1 VTLLER
7 EQAAMSQLL
16 HRCAV
21 VLPAGVVA
29 CLVLLLLV
37 VQRQPGVP
45 ATDSVF
51 AEDAMVFLQAAWVGD
66 ALTAISE
73 PYAGYLHLVPRLIA
87 LLVAPLPPVA
97 AAAALTW
104 LSSAVLVLLSVFVVW
119 VARERLPSLGVRIA
133 LGASV
138 PLLPVALVEGL
149 HSATNLHWFLL
160 YGCFWAL
167 VAPATSRARA
177 VAQGVV
183 ACAAVLSDPLAAL
196 FIPLL
201 LIQVKRGRSGV
212 GIAVAFCVA
221 TLLQAFAVLSDERTA
236 NASPQALE
244 LARAFVSRVL
254 LSGYLGPGQAKEA
267 YENLDQASLVL
278 AVVVTAV
285 VAAALGF
292 RRDATGTVGALAL
305 IYSAVLFV
313 ACFAYNWTPGI
324 IAPTE
329 TANLLASSR
338 YSIAPTLLLLT
349 TVAAAAQRRLLRIAD
364 ADAPTRVRAG
374 SWAFLVVTVLA
385 VGTATVRDYQ
395 LDNGR
400 ATAPS
405 WTHQVAEGR
414 LHCSRYGGEATLLAW
429 PEPFAVR
436 VPCGRLQS
444 D

>member
-1 VTLLER
+1 
-7 EQAAMSQLL
+7 MSQLL
-16 HRCAV
+16 HRRAIAV
-21 VLPAGVVA
+21 PAGLVA
-29 CLVLLLLV
+29 CLALLLLV

-51 AEDAMVFLQAAWVGD
+51 AEDAKVFLQAVWVGD
-66 ALTAISE
+66 ALEAIIE

-87 LLVAPLPPVA
+87 LLVGPLPPVA

-104 LSSAVLVLLSVFVVW
+104 LSSAVLVLLSAFVVW

-133 LGASV
+133 LGACV
-138 PLLPVALVEGL
+138 PLLPVAIVEGL

-201 LIQVKRGRSGV
+201 LIQVKRGRAGI

-236 NASPQALE
+236 NASPQPLE

-254 LSGYLGPGQAKEA
+254 LSGYLGVEQAKET
-267 YENLDQASLVL
+267 YESSGQLSLAL
-278 AVVVTAV
+278 ALVVTAIV
-285 VAAALGF
+285 VAALGF
-292 RRDATGTVGALAL
+292 RRDATGTLGALSL
-305 IYSAVLFV
+305 IFSAVLFV

-324 IAPTE
+324 IAPGE

-349 TVAAAAQRRLLRIAD
+349 AVAAAVQRRMLRIAD
-364 ADAPTRVRAG
+364 ADAPAPVRAG
-374 SWAFLVVTVLA
+374 SWAFLVVAALA
-385 VGTATVRDYQ
+385 VGSATVRDYQ

-400 ATAPS
+400 STAPS
-405 WTHQVAEGR
+405 WADQVAEGR
-414 LHCSRYGGEATLLAW
+414 LHCSRYGGEATLLAS

-436 VPCGRLQS
+436 VSCDRLQPS
-444 D
+444 